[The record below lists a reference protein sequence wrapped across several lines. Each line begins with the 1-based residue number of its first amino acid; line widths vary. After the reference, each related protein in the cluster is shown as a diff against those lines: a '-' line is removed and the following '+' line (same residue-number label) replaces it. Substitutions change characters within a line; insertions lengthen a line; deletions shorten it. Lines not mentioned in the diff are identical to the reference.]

1 MTGSEWSERLFAVAG
16 SDVRAQPERICQFV
30 VDNLGVSGAGIS
42 MVTAAGNRGTVCAT
56 DDRAARIEDLQISTG
71 VGPCIDATISGS
83 PILIGDLDGPGA
95 VDLSRWL
102 EFAGVIREAGVRAVF
117 VFPLRI
123 GAVTVGAMDLYRDT
137 PGDLSPD
144 NLTAAFTAADVASLA
159 LLHLVTDSPDAFAPD
174 PTVRADFRLHVHQ
187 ATGMV
192 AVQLDVPVAEA
203 LLRLRARAFA
213 EGRSVS
219 DLAADVVAGRVRF
232 EVED

>member
-1 MTGSEWSERLFAVAG
+1 
-16 SDVRAQPERICQFV
+16 
-30 VDNLGVSGAGIS
+30 
-42 MVTAAGNRGTVCAT
+42 
-56 DDRAARIEDLQISTG
+56 
-71 VGPCIDATISGS
+71 
-83 PILIGDLDGPGA
+83 
-95 VDLSRWL
+95 
-102 EFAGVIREAGVRAVF
+102 
-117 VFPLRI
+117 
-123 GAVTVGAMDLYRDT
+123 MDLYRDT

-174 PTVRADFRLHVHQ
+174 PTVRTDFRLHVHQ